1 MFAPIVVVV
10 RKWMGDPEFVRL
22 RGKAIALHSQ
32 VITNVC
38 NQLGV
43 DRTRR
48 QNLIRLARDN
58 GKRLGLLA

>member
-1 MFAPIVVVV
+1 MFAPIVIVLQ
-10 RKWMGDPEFVRL
+10 KWMGKPKFLKL

-38 NQLGV
+38 NQLRV
-43 DRTRR
+43 ERTRR

-58 GKRLGLLA
+58 GKKLGLLA

>member
-1 MFAPIVVVV
+1 MFAPMVVLV

-32 VITNVC
+32 AITQVC
-38 NQLGV
+38 NRLGV